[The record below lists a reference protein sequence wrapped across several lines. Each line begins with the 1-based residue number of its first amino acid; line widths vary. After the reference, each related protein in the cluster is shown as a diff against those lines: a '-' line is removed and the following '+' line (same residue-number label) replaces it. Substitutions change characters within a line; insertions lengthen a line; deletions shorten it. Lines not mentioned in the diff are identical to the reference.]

1 MQTCAYQLK
10 KKIVTKGDLYQNL
23 VFPQVRKF
31 MYNALHEPRIVI
43 CSRLSNTALD
53 SKGMGIDINGYVFL
67 MSECSRLRRKLLEN
81 FLQDIFCLA

>member
-31 MYNALHEPRIVI
+31 MYNALHKPRIVI

-53 SKGMGIDINGYVFL
+53 SKGMGIDLYSYVFP
-67 MSECSRLRRKLLEN
+67 SKEKL
-81 FLQDIFCLA
+81 